1 MMATP
6 QLPLS
11 AWNFSSSQNSGHAM
25 MARKP

>member
-6 QLPLS
+6 QLPVR
-11 AWNFSSSQNSGHAM
+11 AWNFSSSQNSGQAM